1 MTRHKK
7 ILFCLLAAVW
17 AVYCG
22 GVTYK
27 FIQREEHRLY
37 QAYFSDRSPASLHEQ
52 PPWSNAEKTEVP
64 HRLNRK
70 AYEKERFELYWIVS
84 PFFWLSITLSGFII
98 ALGIFLPLR
107 RARY

>member
-1 MTRHKK
+1 MNRHKK
-7 ILFCLLAAVW
+7 ILFGLLAAVW

-37 QAYFSDRSPASLHEQ
+37 QAYFTGCSPAGLHEE
-52 PPWSNAEKTEVP
+52 PACSNAEKTQVQ

-70 AYEKERFELYWIVS
+70 AYENERFELYWIVS
-84 PFFWLSITLSGFII
+84 PFFWLSISLSGVVI

-107 RARY
+107 RLK